1 MLYLLSTS
9 VGVAMIGLGIIWP
22 LVPVY
27 AMELGAGGIQVGLIT
42 ASFNLARTFF
52 NPLSGR
58 LSDRWGRKP
67 FITLGLLLYTLVSVL
82 YVLADRIETLILVRI
97 LHGSTSVLV
106 APIAMALVADIAP
119 KQRVGLYLGTQNM
132 AFMLGLGIGPVVG
145 GIIRDIF
152 GMHAAFYTMGG
163 LALLTFI
170 AVAAFLPDDR
180 RRQRDLKRRAIAP
193 LKTLLKNR
201 IVLGLFLLR
210 FFLAA
215 GQGTV
220 YTFIPIF
227 AFQIQLTSSQVGFIL
242 GANIY
247 LIAFLQRLCG
257 GLADRINPLFMIVA
271 GSLTSGLAILGIPL
285 GHGFATVLAC
295 NILMGIGNGIAMPGG
310 LVLTGRA
317 GRSLGMGATMG
328 ITDAGWSLG
337 MIISPILSGL
347 IMDSLGLAS
356 IFYAGGI
363 LVIIGTILIAIFLKG
378 YGLEKQA
385 SFPAVYEKD

>member
-1 MLYLLSTS
+1 
-9 VGVAMIGLGIIWP
+9 MIGLGIIWP

-27 AMELGAGGIQVGLIT
+27 AVELGAGGLQVGLMV

-82 YVLADRIETLILVRI
+82 YVMADRVETLILVRF
-97 LHGSTSVLV
+97 LHGSTSVMV

-119 KQRVGLYLGTQNM
+119 KQRMGLYLGTLNM
-132 AFMLGLGIGPVVG
+132 AFMLGLGIGPAAG

-152 GMHAAFYTMGG
+152 GMHAAFYAMGG
-163 LALLTFI
+163 LALLTFTGI
-170 AVAAFLPDDR
+170 AAFLPGDR
-180 RRQRDLKRRAIAP
+180 RRKHNQSRRTITP
-193 LKTLLKNR
+193 IKTFLKNR

-215 GQGTV
+215 GQGSV
-220 YTFIPIF
+220 YTFLPLF
-227 AFQIQLTSSQVGFIL
+227 ALQIGLTSSQVGIIL
-242 GANIY
+242 GVNIF

-257 GLADRINPLFMIVA
+257 GLADRVNPMYLIVA
-271 GSLTSGLAILGIPL
+271 GSLVSGLAVWGIPL
-285 GHGFATVLAC
+285 SQGFVTVLSC

-317 GRSLGMGATMG
+317 GRDLGMGATMG

-337 MIISPILSGL
+337 MIVSPVVSGV
-347 IMDSLGLAS
+347 IMDSLGLPS
-356 IFYAGGI
+356 IFFAGGI
-363 LVIIGTILIAIFLKG
+363 MILIGTILIYVFLKG
-378 YGLEKQA
+378 YSGNA
-385 SFPAVYEKD
+385 SEMIPAAQELD

>member
-1 MLYLLSTS
+1 
-9 VGVAMIGLGIIWP
+9 MIGLGIIWP

-27 AMELGAGGIQVGLIT
+27 AVELGAGGFQVGLMI

-82 YVLADRIETLILVRI
+82 YVMADRIETLIPVRF
-97 LHGSTSVLV
+97 LHGLTSVMV

-119 KQRVGLYLGTQNM
+119 KQRMGLYLGTLNM
-132 AFMLGLGIGPVVG
+132 AFMLGLGIGPAAG

-152 GMHAAFYTMGG
+152 GMQAAFYAMGG
-163 LALLTFI
+163 LSLLTCAGI
-170 AVAAFLPDDR
+170 AVFLPGDR
-180 RRQRDLKRRAIAP
+180 RRKHNQSRRTIAP

-215 GQGTV
+215 GQGSV
-220 YTFIPIF
+220 YTFLPLL
-227 AFQIQLTSSQVGFIL
+227 ALQIGLNSSQVGIIL
-242 GANIY
+242 GVNIF

-257 GLADRINPLFMIVA
+257 GLADRMNPMYLIVA
-271 GSLTSGLAILGIPL
+271 GSLVSGLAVWGIPL
-285 GHGFATVLAC
+285 SQGFAAVLSC

-317 GRSLGMGATMG
+317 GRDLGMGATMG
-328 ITDAGWSLG
+328 ITDAGWSFG
-337 MIISPILSGL
+337 MIVSPIIAGL
-347 IMDSLGLAS
+347 IMDSLGLSS
-356 IFYAGGI
+356 IFFAGGI
-363 LVIIGTILIAIFLKG
+363 MILIGTILIAVFLKG
-378 YGLEKQA
+378 YGEGA
-385 SFPAVYEKD
+385 SETVPALRKLD

>member
-227 AFQIQLTSSQVGFIL
+227 ALQIQLTSSQVGFIL